1 MTSSSLF
8 GLKQSQLSQ
17 ITITLRQWPKI
28 KNAIIFGS
36 RAMGTFREGSD
47 IDIALDA
54 PGMSH
59 DEYLRL
65 STQLDDLLLPHKI
78 DLILIH
84 QINNQALLDH
94 IQRVGQRVLST

>member
-17 ITITLRQWPKI
+17 ITNALRQWPKI
-28 KNAIIFGS
+28 KSAIIFGS
-36 RAMGTFREGSD
+36 RATGTFREGSD

-78 DLILIH
+78 NLILIY
-84 QINNQALLDH
+84 QIHNQALLDP
-94 IQRVGQRVLST
+94 IQRVGQRVL

>member
-1 MTSSSLF
+1 MTFSSLF
-8 GLKQSQLSQ
+8 GLKESQLSQ
-17 ITITLRQWPKI
+17 ITNVLKQWPKI

-54 PGMSH
+54 PGKSH

-65 STQLDDLLLPHKI
+65 STQLNDLLLPHKI
-78 DLILIH
+78 DLILLH
-84 QINNQALLDH
+84 QINNQALLNH
-94 IQRVGQRVLST
+94 IQRVGQQVL